1 MGMWSA
7 WKASSPKQQASSSKL
22 QACGKLTQGNMPYWH
37 ELRAPSTKPQAL
49 MSGSGLLALGPGA
62 KPQAS
67 SVRQIVAR
75 QYVLLTQA
83 PSTKLQAT
91 STKRQATWLNFF
103 WISDHESASGQLV
116 RWPSVERS
124 RTREPGKSFTHLWP
138 RALIR
143 IKVFLGW
150 DKWKA
155 IWCGE
160 NLTKLPFVTFN
171 STVKKWLELL

>member
-1 MGMWSA
+1 MYVPVTWIKKRQTSVIRNRNIFINYIKNIMPNVS
-7 WKASSPKQQASSSKL
+7 KDKYSSKLIVKPQAASSKL
-22 QACGKLTQGNMPYWH
+22 QAP
-37 ELRAPSTKPQAL
+37 
-49 MSGSGLLALGPGA
+49 
-62 KPQAS
+62 
-67 SVRQIVAR
+67 SVRQIDAG
-75 QYVLLTQA
+75 QYALLTQA

-155 IWCGE
+155 IWWGE
-160 NLTKLPFVTFN
+160 NLTRLPFVTFN